1 MLAQEWTVRMQT
13 KKNSASAGE
22 NNLEKDYAL
31 VTGDSS
37 HVWRKKEAKE
47 HRPHS
52 VTPWGEYYAL
62 VPTAQLVKVKGIVKS
77 QIKPRLEFH

>member
-1 MLAQEWTVRMQT
+1 MLAQEWTVIMQT

-47 HRPHS
+47 HRPH
-52 VTPWGEYYAL
+52 GEYYAL

>member
-47 HRPHS
+47 HR
-52 VTPWGEYYAL
+52 
-62 VPTAQLVKVKGIVKS
+62 VKVKGIVKS